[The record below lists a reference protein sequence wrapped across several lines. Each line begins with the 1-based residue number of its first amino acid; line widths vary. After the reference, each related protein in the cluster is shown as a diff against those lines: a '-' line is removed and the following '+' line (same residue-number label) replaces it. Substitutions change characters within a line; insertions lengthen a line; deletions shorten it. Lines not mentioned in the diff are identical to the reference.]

1 MLLFYGEEPGGL
13 PQRFRCSGTL
23 ISPTVILTAGHCTDG
38 TVGKTLVFF
47 DSVIA
52 EEAPSELPRA
62 ADDIEDPATETFPG
76 SALGFTGAE
85 SGGKGRTAYFGTAFT
100 HPGYSNFTDR
110 NDWNDVGVI
119 VLSGLEPGIT
129 PATLAPVNY
138 LSTFAQPALNKT
150 LITFVGY
157 GTEVRKPTSGP
168 QKPQP
173 FSYPLVR
180 RVTDANGQ
188 KLTDQIVQVNGNP
201 SNVIGGGGTCF
212 GDSGGPGFLNGF
224 QVTVTSYGFTDNCRY
239 IDGHQRVDIP
249 VVHDWIAGFTAR

>member
-1 MLLFYGEEPGGL
+1 MFPSLRQDADGGSTTGVWSRRISARTPAAL
-13 PQRFRCSGTL
+13 PLQRHPDF
-23 ISPTVILTAGHCTDG
+23 
-38 TVGKTLVFF
+38 
-47 DSVIA
+47 IA

-62 ADDIEDPATETFPG
+62 ADDIEDPATETFRG

-119 VLSGLEPGIT
+119 VLSGPEPGIT

-138 LSTFAQPALNKT
+138 LSTFA
-150 LITFVGY
+150 
-157 GTEVRKPTSGP
+157 
-168 QKPQP
+168 QP

>member
-1 MLLFYGEEPGGL
+1 
-13 PQRFRCSGTL
+13 
-23 ISPTVILTAGHCTDG
+23 
-38 TVGKTLVFF
+38 
-47 DSVIA
+47 
-52 EEAPSELPRA
+52 
-62 ADDIEDPATETFPG
+62 
-76 SALGFTGAE
+76 LGFTGAE

-119 VLSGLEPGIT
+119 VLSGPEPGIP

-138 LSTFAQPALNKT
+138 LSTFA
-150 LITFVGY
+150 
-157 GTEVRKPTSGP
+157 
-168 QKPQP
+168 QP